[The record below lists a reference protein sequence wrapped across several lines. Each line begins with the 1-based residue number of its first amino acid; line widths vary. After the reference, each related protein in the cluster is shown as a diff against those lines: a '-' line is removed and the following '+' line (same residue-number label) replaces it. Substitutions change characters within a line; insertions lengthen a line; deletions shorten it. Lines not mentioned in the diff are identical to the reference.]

1 MCKIK
6 LAFIVLVIAC
16 LCLSYGCEGSN
27 QSDTDTDTK
36 TTTAAMTDDSGEY
49 IKVNDASISRND
61 LEQFAKA
68 KRVSQAESNFSDK
81 DIIDEM
87 IATELYTSRS
97 GKTRNC

>member
-27 QSDTDTDTK
+27 QSDTDTK
-36 TTTAAMTDDSGEY
+36 TTAAAMTDDSGEY